1 MVRGSVSVDYF
12 RKDNRVVTQTV
23 AEDEIYVIDLQAN
36 GTEPLIVSN
45 SGSDLLIA
53 YNRGGPFF
61 TLLDGY
67 QYTWEVKHPFNSEV
81 YVSNITNTTS
91 TIQFLIGGSMY
102 DR

>member
-1 MVRGSVSVDYF
+1 VGYF
-12 RKDNRVVTQTV
+12 RKDNRVFSQLV
-23 AEDEIYVIDLQAN
+23 AENEIFVINLQAN

-53 YNRGGPFF
+53 YNRGGPYF
-61 TLLDGY
+61 TLFDGY

-81 YVSNITNTTS
+81 YVTNNTATSS
-91 TIQFLIGGSMY
+91 TISFLIGGSMY

>member
-1 MVRGSVSVDYF
+1 VEWF
-12 RKDNRVVTQTV
+12 RKDNRVVSQTV
-23 AEDEIYVIDLQAN
+23 AEDEIHVIDLQAK
-36 GTEPLIVSN
+36 GTEPLIMSN

-81 YVSNITNTTS
+81 YVTNQTTVTS
-91 TIQFLIGGSMY
+91 TISFLIGGSMY
-102 DR
+102 EQR

>member
-1 MVRGSVSVDYF
+1 MDYF
-12 RKDNRVVTQTV
+12 RKDNRVVSQAV
-23 AEDEIYVIDLQAN
+23 AEDEIFVINLQAN

-81 YVSNITNTTS
+81 YVTNNTATTS

-102 DR
+102 DK